1 MAFSSGRAVF
11 TMSAGKQELYTHM
24 HIQGRRWDSKHTLVN
39 IHTTTMAKSQ
49 FTGYDQEHTFEYV
62 VRQYA
67 RF

>member
-11 TMSAGKQELYTHM
+11 TMSAGKQELYTHA
-24 HIQGRRWDSKHTLVN
+24 HTGTQRGLKHTLVN
-39 IHTTTMAKSQ
+39 IHTMTMAKSQ
-49 FTGYDQEHTFEYV
+49 FTGDDQEHTFEYV